1 MQDEYPRDLRK
12 SIERMVAAQ
21 CGPAFDIEDVR
32 ATLGSDPTC
41 IATSMDAA
49 AARHLA
55 AALSN
60 AVSRL
65 HPQVT
70 DLGQLRGVVAM
81 MATRSGVGQLR
92 GVKELGRL
100 LRAALPPHA
109 SVICARVLQPD
120 LDSEVQVRLWA
131 RIG

>member
-1 MQDEYPRDLRK
+1 
-12 SIERMVAAQ
+12 MVTAR
-21 CGPAFDIEDVR
+21 CGPAFDLEDVR

-41 IATSMDAA
+41 IASSMDAA

-55 AALSN
+55 TALSN
-60 AVSRL
+60 AMSSL
-65 HPQVT
+65 HLQVT
-70 DLGQLRGVVAM
+70 DPGQLRGVVAM
-81 MATRSGVGQLR
+81 MATRSSGGELR

-109 SVICARVLQPD
+109 SVICAGMLEAD

-131 RIG
+131 RIR